1 MAYSIY
7 TAYGD
12 GVTNQFT
19 ISFGLGYIDK
29 ADVKCRVNKEVDGL
43 GQPSYRPLTWITDSL
58 VQVGGTVPANG
69 NLVEFI
75 RTVSKTSL
83 VHDYSDGVEI
93 QEKNLDDSNKQIL
106 MAVQEVLDGRFESGL
121 ATDLDFANH
130 KAINIAAGTNPND
143 AVNLTQLED
152 MTGNAPAYA
161 AAAAA
166 SAESAI
172 TQAGL
177 AITQAGLATTA
188 KEAAETAAAEAASI
202 IASIPV
208 DKLNGTVAPTIN
220 DDNSYGY
227 SLGSKWYDLIH
238 DEAYICLD
246 AASGAAVWAKATLTL
261 EELTPLFATATQGIK
276 ADTALQSLP
285 AATNAESN
293 AGSLSTVAVVPSN
306 FAQHS
311 LTASGYQKFPG
322 GLIVQ
327 WGRSGNISANS
338 SAGVTFP
345 IPFPNAVFS
354 VTCTNDR
361 TQDNTGSI
369 AVLSISLSS
378 FSVGNS
384 HDSTNGAYWI
394 AWGY

>member
-7 TAYGD
+7 TVYGD
-12 GVTNQFT
+12 GTTTQF
-19 ISFGLGYIDK
+19 SPVFGLGYIDK

-43 GQPSYRPLTWITDSL
+43 GQPVYRSLTWITDSL
-58 VQVGGTVPANG
+58 VQVGGTVPASG

-93 QEKNLDDSNKQIL
+93 QEKNLDDSNKQLL

-130 KAINIAAGTNPND
+130 KAINVAAGTNPND
-143 AVNLTQLED
+143 AVNLAQLQD

-166 SAESAI
+166 SASAA
-172 TQAGL
+172 T
-177 AITQAGLATTA
+177 TQAGLATTA
-188 KEAAETAAAEAASI
+188 KNAAEDAKNAAEAAEAAAQAAIS
-202 IASIPV
+202 SIPL
-208 DKLNGTVAPTIN
+208 DKLNGTAAPTIN
-220 DDNSYGY
+220 DDSGAGY
-227 SLGSKWYDLIH
+227 IVGSKWYDLVH
-238 DEAYICLD
+238 DEVYICLD
-246 AASGAAVWAKATLTL
+246 STVGAAVWAKATLTL
-261 EELTPLFATATQGIK
+261 DELSPLFATSAQGAK

-285 AATNAESN
+285 VATNSESD
-293 AGSLSTVAVVPSN
+293 AGLLSTVSLVPSN
-306 FAQHS
+306 FAQNS

-327 WGRSGNISANS
+327 WGKSGNISANS
-338 SAGVTFP
+338 SVSVTFP
-345 IPFPNAVFS
+345 IQFPSAVFS

-361 TQDNTGSI
+361 TQDNQGSV
-369 AVLSISLSS
+369 AVLSLSVYGFSL
-378 FSVGNS
+378 GNS
-384 HDSTNGAYWI
+384 HDSTNAAYWV
-394 AWGY
+394 AWGK